1 MMALIRG
8 RRNASTEMVVVRLLR
23 AAKIAGWRRHHGII
37 GKPDFVFKKEKV
49 AVFVDGCFWHGCPKH
64 FKAPK
69 SRVDF
74 WETKITGNIRRDRRV
89 DAELRKLGWMVIRI
103 WEHDLTRSLSPRAV
117 IRIKKAVDS
126 RRMGSRS

>member
-8 RRNASTEMVVVRLLR
+8 SRNESTEMALARLLR
-23 AAKIAGWRRHHGII
+23 AAKITGWRRHQGVI
-37 GKPDFVFKKEKV
+37 GKPDFVFNKEKV

-74 WETKITGNIRRDRRV
+74 WKTKITGNIRRDRRV
-89 DAELRKLGWMVIRI
+89 NAGLRKLGWMVIRI
-103 WEHDLTRSLSPRAV
+103 WEHDLTRSLAMRAV
-117 IRIKKAVDS
+117 VRIKKAVDS
-126 RRMGSRS
+126 RRIGLRS